1 MSRFLKES
9 WGEFWKSLTSKVGLL
24 FLAIVLAVS
33 IFTVSTMPLDY
44 GTRYWSNPYYWID
57 HPKSAQPTWV
67 NRFASEKLLEHREL
81 SVSIP
86 TSSYVSG
93 AFYLK
98 VYDVVYDLNVE
109 RFPTFIIL
117 KISNVQYMSKPP
129 LVTINII
136 RPDGI
141 KIPLYTLT
149 IASPL
154 ADEQPPYIKHIDEP
168 RRVLLSGEPFLA
180 RSLAEYLLNEYDL
193 VVTPGVISSEIGYE
207 EIIFGKHISEN
218 NFEPLLGDYRFEVIL
233 RGQAEDKLGRV
244 TMILGGEV
252 YGAMGTDILG
262 RDLAKGLLFGFPIA
276 LLIGFTTS
284 VIVTIIGASLGII
297 GGYTGGITDNVI
309 QRVSDIVNNIP
320 QLPLLIFFTFLFGG
334 DILVVVGV
342 LIAFGWPTLVI
353 VTRSMI
359 LSIKEAPF
367 VESAV
372 AIGASRWRI
381 MARHI
386 FPQVAPY
393 ILSQMIF
400 FTPSAILT
408 EAALSFLGLG
418 DPTLP
423 TWGQILEY
431 GFKNGAVYV
440 GYWHWILPPG
450 ILIVFSAITFVLIAL
465 GLEPVV
471 NPRLRRRR

>member
-1 MSRFLKES
+1 
-9 WGEFWKSLTSKVGLL
+9 
-24 FLAIVLAVS
+24 
-33 IFTVSTMPLDY
+33 
-44 GTRYWSNPYYWID
+44 
-57 HPKSAQPTWV
+57 
-67 NRFASEKLLEHREL
+67 
-81 SVSIP
+81 
-86 TSSYVSG
+86 
-93 AFYLK
+93 
-98 VYDVVYDLNVE
+98 
-109 RFPTFIIL
+109 
-117 KISNVQYMSKPP
+117 
-129 LVTINII
+129 
-136 RPDGI
+136 
-141 KIPLYTLT
+141 
-149 IASPL
+149 
-154 ADEQPPYIKHIDEP
+154 
-168 RRVLLSGEPFLA
+168 
-180 RSLAEYLLNEYDL
+180 
-193 VVTPGVISSEIGYE
+193 
-207 EIIFGKHISEN
+207 
-218 NFEPLLGDYRFEVIL
+218 
-233 RGQAEDKLGRV
+233 
-244 TMILGGEV
+244 
-252 YGAMGTDILG
+252 
-262 RDLAKGLLFGFPIA
+262 
-276 LLIGFTTS
+276 

-297 GGYTGGITDNVI
+297 GGYMGGMTDNVI

-372 AIGASRWRI
+372 AIGASKWRI

-431 GFKNGAVYV
+431 GFNNGAVYL
-440 GYWHWILPPG
+440 GYWHWVLPPG
-450 ILIVFSAITFVLIAL
+450 ILIAFSAITFVLIAL